1 MTFPRFATFRPQIKQ
16 YSSRINVRTATRSN
30 LADKSNPKKRELGA
44 NITHVHIYQ
53 IVTTSKAWSIT
64 KMDFT
69 TSSTTEYYKDRKAA
83 LHTTGH
89 LVRASQLQHQE
100 DYMQKVK
107 GSGQVLLCSLLA
119 LLSLHAEKKE
129 VLLLFLIKTRNI
141 QHRHQ

>member
-1 MTFPRFATFRPQIKQ
+1 
-16 YSSRINVRTATRSN
+16 
-30 LADKSNPKKRELGA
+30 
-44 NITHVHIYQ
+44 
-53 IVTTSKAWSIT
+53 
-64 KMDFT
+64 MDFT

-119 LLSLHAEKKE
+119 LLSLPAEKKGSF
-129 VLLLFLIKTRNI
+129 VTLSTKTRNI